1 MDTTT
6 GTRGDTVQTNS
17 SDEDI
22 SETVVSAVADAK
34 GVDPLD
40 LDPLYDAIDPD
51 ALDSIF
57 RHAGAGSTV
66 TKLSFEMEDCEVLVR
81 GSGEVVVTL
90 ATATTEGVDRV
101 ASLE

>member
-1 MDTTT
+1 MT
-6 GTRGDTVQTNS
+6 GTLGDTVRMNS

-66 TKLSFEMEDCEVLVR
+66 TKLSFEMDGCEVLVR
-81 GSGEVVVTL
+81 GSGEVAVSP
-90 ATATTEGVDRV
+90 ATGAGDRV
-101 ASLE
+101 ERIASHE